1 MTPNLA
7 SILQAAIH
15 NEASDIHLST
25 NSPPR
30 LRCLGDIYPL
40 DGVRT
45 LDASEIVGIHAALL
59 PPELYKT
66 GYTIADISRITAFP
80 KNIPP
85 DFSYTDPLT
94 VRRFRVNAY
103 TTVRGPAL
111 VVRLV
116 PDTIATLTDINA
128 PEALTQLAQLSRG
141 LVLVTG
147 PTGSGK
153 SATLAAVV
161 RYINETR
168 RGHIL
173 TLEDPIEH
181 LHDDI
186 NCLVSQREIHTHAR
200 GYAAALKDALRE
212 DPDVILVGEMR
223 DPETIRLALTAAETG
238 HLVLSTLHTRS
249 AAQSIDR
256 IIDVFP
262 AGEKEAVRTMLAES
276 LRGIVAQQLVRH
288 QTERK
293 RLAVFEVLV
302 NTPAI
307 RNCIRES
314 QTGQVTALM
323 STGREAGMIT
333 LDQAL
338 KQKVQSGEISRAIA
352 AQIAADPKQ
361 FA

>member
-1 MTPNLA
+1 MPPLLQ
-7 SILQAAIH
+7 SILQTAIH
-15 NEASDIHLST
+15 NGASDIHLST

-30 LRCLGDIYPL
+30 IRCLGDIHPISDARNL
-40 DGVRT
+40 DGRH
-45 LDASEIVGIHAALL
+45 IVSIHAALL
-59 PPELYKT
+59 PADLYKSAYAKT
-66 GYTIADISRITAFP
+66 DPSQHDTLP
-80 KNIPP
+80 KGIPP
-85 DFSYTDPLT
+85 DFSYTDPISG
-94 VRRFRVNAY
+94 RRFRVNAY
-103 TTVRGPAL
+103 TTVRGPSLAM
-111 VVRLV
+111 RLI
-116 PDTIATLTDINA
+116 PNTISTLNDIDA
-128 PEALTQLAQLSRG
+128 PQSLTQFAQLTRG
-141 LVLVTG
+141 LVLITG

-153 SATLAAVV
+153 SATLAAAIHH
-161 RYINETR
+161 INQTR
-168 RGHIL
+168 RAHIL
-173 TLEDPIEH
+173 TLEDPIEY

-223 DPETIRLALTAAETG
+223 DPETIRMALTAAETG

-249 AAQSIDR
+249 AAQAVDR

-288 QTERK
+288 RSENK
-293 RLAVFEVLV
+293 RLAIFEVLT

-314 QTGQVTALM
+314 QTGQILGMM
-323 STGREAGMIT
+323 STGRETGMIT

-338 KQKVQSGEISRAIA
+338 KAKIQSGEITCETAF
-352 AQIAADPKQ
+352 QVAADPKQ
-361 FA
+361 FL

>member
-1 MTPNLA
+1 MSSSL
-7 SILQAAIH
+7 SLILQAAIKI
-15 NEASDIHLST
+15 EASDVHLST

-30 LRCLGDIYPL
+30 LRYLGDIYPL
-40 DGVRT
+40 DRARA
-45 LDASEIVGIHAALL
+45 LDANEIVGVHAALL
-59 PPELYKT
+59 PPELRNI
-66 GYTIADISRITAFP
+66 GYPVSDISQISTFP

-85 DFSYTDPLT
+85 DFSYTDPVT
-94 VRRFRVNAY
+94 SRRFRVNAY

-111 VVRLV
+111 SVRLIPNV
-116 PDTIATLTDINA
+116 IPTLNDIDA
-128 PEALTQLAQLSRG
+128 PEIITQFAQFSRG

-153 SATLAAVV
+153 SATLAAMVHH
-161 RYINETR
+161 INETR

-262 AGEKEAVRTMLAES
+262 AGENEAVRTMLAES
-276 LRGIVAQQLVRH
+276 LRGVIAQQLVHHR
-288 QTERK
+288 TEKR
-293 RLAVFEVLV
+293 RLAVFETLV

-307 RNCIRES
+307 RNCIREK
-314 QTGQVTALM
+314 QIGQVAGLM

-338 KQKVQSGEISRAIA
+338 KSKIQSGEIDRTVA
-352 AQIAADPKQ
+352 AQIATDPKQ
-361 FA
+361 FH